1 MVLWWRKGAFYDLN
15 EFLIKRGTKLKVFHK
30 NWTKKIRKWIDF
42 DEILKK
48 MSCFEDFID
57 HMHITTC
64 IWPQMTTC
72 IWLRAVKSEY
82 FSICRHESKF
92 MHQLNANFRRR
103 IEIVFEFCIIYI
115 QYKTANPLLCNKEG
129 VICKNFPVV
138 DLNPENN
145 KELQLRA
152 WK

>member
-1 MVLWWRKGAFYDLN
+1 MNIFQFADVHRN
-15 EFLIKRGTKLKVFHK
+15 
-30 NWTKKIRKWIDF
+30 
-42 DEILKK
+42 
-48 MSCFEDFID
+48 
-57 HMHITTC
+57 
-64 IWPQMTTC
+64 
-72 IWLRAVKSEY
+72 
-82 FSICRHESKF
+82 ESKF

-115 QYKTANPLLCNKEG
+115 QCKTANPLLCNKEG

-152 WK
+152 